1 MGPMNLYN
9 LKTCILGSPCRF
21 SEVFYQLMNFGYGQF
36 LWNGSL
42 SVSLIHQRPWIGRSR
57 FHGRPQKTLA
67 SAMFNLNTGY
77 AVIVFNGIRQPSQTY
92 HIFVIADSQLVG
104 RRFAA
109 VPVHKGILH
118 NNHAHLAFCQIF
130 IAPHQ
135 PGRYRTIH
143 MA

>member
-1 MGPMNLYN
+1 
-9 LKTCILGSPCRF
+9 
-21 SEVFYQLMNFGYGQF
+21 
-36 LWNGSL
+36 
-42 SVSLIHQRPWIGRSR
+42 
-57 FHGRPQKTLA
+57 
-67 SAMFNLNTGY
+67 MFNLNTGY